1 MRFFDSLLQ
10 SAGLHLRR
18 NEVLSL
24 IVSLTGTSIL
34 LGYFLTGVVGMALS
48 LGVLSFAAQL
58 EILRI
63 RANSR
68 QRALDA
74 LWPQV
79 FDSFQNAAAANL
91 SMLEQLH
98 YLAQRGP
105 ERLRPQFA
113 VLYSQ
118 LEAGQQLSS
127 ALEGF
132 KSRLGSRHADFLA
145 MLLEISTDLGGRGLG
160 DWWQQAASDIRREQ
174 ALMGEVMAKQGWV
187 LGSAKVALVAP
198 WLIAFVLMRLEQ
210 NRLAYAS
217 ELGVVVLFFGLLLS
231 LVAYALVNKLGKLH
245 VPERVFYAIS

>member
-1 MRFFDSLLQ
+1 MRFFDAMLQ
-10 SAGLHLRR
+10 AAGLHLRR
-18 NEVLSL
+18 NEVLS
-24 IVSLTGTSIL
+24 IMSILTGSSAL
-34 LGYFLTGVVGMALS
+34 MGYFLTGVAGMALS
-48 LGVLSFAAQL
+48 LGVLSLAAQL

-63 RANSR
+63 RASLR
-68 QRALDA
+68 QRSFDA

-118 LEAGQQLSS
+118 LEAGQQLGV
-127 ALEGF
+127 ALEAF

-145 MLLEISTDLGGRGLG
+145 LLLEISTDLGGRGLG
-160 DWWQQAASDIRREQ
+160 DWWQRAASEIRREQ

-187 LGSAKVALVAP
+187 LGSAKVALIAP

-217 ELGVVVLFFGLLLS
+217 ELGAIVLFFGLLLS
-231 LVAYALVNKLGKLH
+231 LVAYALVNKLGTLQ